1 MLVIIEGNDKAGK
14 ATQTRLL
21 REGLEKKGFKVAD
34 LAFPVYDT
42 KIGKEIKAFLN
53 DEREYSIQVR
63 HMLLSANRWE
73 KKAEIEKLLGEN
85 KVVIF
90 NRYYQSNLVYGL
102 ASGLKLEWLQ
112 ALDEGLFKGDIV
124 IVLDVAPEVSIQRMT
139 GKGDIFEMNDDVMYN
154 VSKLYREL
162 AVKYGWI
169 LVNGYRS
176 REDVHR
182 EIIQIVED
190 GMKQKH

>member
-21 REGLEKKGFKVAD
+21 REGLEKNGLKVAD

-90 NRYYQSNLVYGL
+90 NR
-102 ASGLKLEWLQ
+102 
-112 ALDEGLFKGDIV
+112 
-124 IVLDVAPEVSIQRMT
+124 
-139 GKGDIFEMNDDVMYN
+139 
-154 VSKLYREL
+154 
-162 AVKYGWI
+162 
-169 LVNGYRS
+169 
-176 REDVHR
+176 
-182 EIIQIVED
+182 
-190 GMKQKH
+190 

>member
-42 KIGKEIKAFLN
+42 EIGKEIKAFLN

>member
-139 GKGDIFEMNDDVMYN
+139 GKGIS
-154 VSKLYREL
+154 SK
-162 AVKYGWI
+162 
-169 LVNGYRS
+169 
-176 REDVHR
+176 
-182 EIIQIVED
+182 
-190 GMKQKH
+190 

>member
-21 REGLEKKGFKVAD
+21 REGLEKNGLKVAD
-34 LAFPVYDT
+34 LSFPVYDT
-42 KIGKEIKAFLN
+42 KIGKEINAFLN

-139 GKGDIFEMNDDVMYN
+139 GKGDIFEMNNDVMHN

-182 EIIQIVED
+182 EIMQIVED

>member
-21 REGLEKKGFKVAD
+21 REGLEKNGLKVAD

-139 GKGDIFEMNDDVMYN
+139 GKGDIFEMNNDVMHN

-182 EIIQIVED
+182 EIMQIVED